1 MNDAVKMEFQGVQ
14 MDEDGFLHF
23 KAGEYEKAQDW
34 KRWTV
39 GLLNRMREVELAKEG
54 K

>member
-1 MNDAVKMEFQGVQ
+1 MKDAVKMDFHGVQ

-23 KAGEYEKAQDW
+23 GEGEFERAPGW

-39 GLLNRMREVELAKEG
+39 GLLNRMREVELEQKEA
-54 K
+54 